1 MIPLLSPASAR
12 SVRRVFFLIALLTP
26 AVLFS
31 IWDHQSGSRVVAKS
45 ARTTSAHWYRGN
57 THTHSNNSFDGE
69 SSPVAVAT
77 TYKSLG
83 YNFLFF
89 TDHNKL
95 TNIDN
100 VNSEVGVPGQF
111 LAIKG
116 EEVTDYTNGSPV
128 HIIGL
133 NNNFLVTPQHGSSV
147 LTTINNDINAV
158 NQAGGVAILAHPN
171 YLFAVNDSD
180 FKNFNGTT
188 FFEIFNAHPVV
199 NNYGDATHSSVEAK
213 WDQALSSG
221 KLLYG
226 FGVDD
231 MHTLTNP
238 EGPFPGR
245 AWVMVRAA
253 NLDADSLI
261 QAMAN
266 GDFYASTGVTLS
278 DYQVSANGIS
288 IAVAD
293 NPGALATIDFI
304 GRNGQLLQRSNANSA
319 SYAFTGHEQYV
330 RAKITNDQGAAWT
343 QPTFTE
349 RLNPTDAIMNA
360 AAVGTEP
367 ASLRTIAPDSI
378 GLASGVGL
386 ATSAVQ
392 AKREE
397 DFTFPSMLAGTTIT
411 VNGRPAD
418 IYYASSTQMT
428 FHVPAETEPGLA
440 NVVVTNA
447 DGLQMRAQVA
457 VENSAPG
464 IFTSNGEGQGQAV
477 VFDLDKLLGSTF
489 LSDPTWRRFYVYAT
503 GVRNANE
510 VQVLLNGQP
519 IVVEAIRS
527 CKGLPGLDQITI
539 VVPRSSTGSGDAT
552 LVIQADGVASNTT
565 QLRL

>member
-1 MIPLLSPASAR
+1 
-12 SVRRVFFLIALLTP
+12 
-26 AVLFS
+26 
-31 IWDHQSGSRVVAKS
+31 
-45 ARTTSAHWYRGN
+45 
-57 THTHSNNSFDGE
+57 
-69 SSPVAVAT
+69 VAT
-77 TYKSLG
+77 TYKNLG

-147 LTTINNDINAV
+147 LSTINNDINAV

-180 FKNFNGTT
+180 FKNFTGTT
-188 FFEIFNAHPVV
+188 FFEIYNAHPVV

-278 DYQVSANGIS
+278 DYQVNANGIS
-288 IAVAD
+288 IAVTD
-293 NPGALATIDFI
+293 NPAPQPLWFI
-304 GRNGQLLQRSNANSA
+304 GRNGQLLPEAMPIRQ
-319 SYAFTGHEQYV
+319 AFTGHEQYV
-330 RAKITNDQGAAWT
+330 RAKITATGGSWMAANCR
-343 QPTFTE
+343 
-349 RLNPTDAIMNA
+349 RLNPPM
-360 AAVGTEP
+360 
-367 ASLRTIAPDSI
+367 
-378 GLASGVGL
+378 
-386 ATSAVQ
+386 
-392 AKREE
+392 
-397 DFTFPSMLAGTTIT
+397 PS
-411 VNGRPAD
+411 
-418 IYYASSTQMT
+418 
-428 FHVPAETEPGLA
+428 
-440 NVVVTNA
+440 
-447 DGLQMRAQVA
+447 
-457 VENSAPG
+457 
-464 IFTSNGEGQGQAV
+464 
-477 VFDLDKLLGSTF
+477 
-489 LSDPTWRRFYVYAT
+489 
-503 GVRNANE
+503 
-510 VQVLLNGQP
+510 
-519 IVVEAIRS
+519 
-527 CKGLPGLDQITI
+527 
-539 VVPRSSTGSGDAT
+539 
-552 LVIQADGVASNTT
+552 
-565 QLRL
+565 